1 MSKIKLII
9 VRFNNGFFNQPNSD
23 FIKQS
28 QMMNSYMNMN
38 PNKLPQFGMTINPA
52 NNARLNQMNNLE
64 NDSNQNARI
73 YNFKQM
79 DPNHP
84 IASNTP
90 MIGNLRGTFNNNL
103 QSNLMNSSIPNQDS
117 SQESNYTSSPANTKV
132 NINI

>member
-28 QMMNSYMNMN
+28 QMMNSNMNMN
-38 PNKLPQFGMTINPA
+38 SNKLPHFGMAIIPA
-52 NNARLNQMNNLE
+52 NNASLNQMNNLQ
-64 NDSNQNARI
+64 NASNQNARI

-79 DPNHP
+79 EPNHP
-84 IASNTP
+84 IAVNP
-90 MIGNLRGTFNNNL
+90 RMIGNLRGTFNNNL
-103 QSNLMNSSIPNQDS
+103 QSNLINSSIPNQDS
-117 SQESNYTSSPANTKV
+117 SQESNNTTSPANTQV